1 MNPHCGSLPCGP
13 VQKKLQLWC
22 MSTWC
27 SAEPSNR
34 FGAPPCDAVQCW
46 TNWFTTMRCRSEE
59 EKKLSFRWT
68 TILCS
73 AKKATQCGSAQCGA
87 VVNNPIIVVYFHV
100 VHYHIVQCCTTLP
113 LLYRAVQWDTVECV
127 FCMNS
132 QLQWEVI
139 IMTFLSLNGSVR
151 KGLWLT

>member
-13 VQKKLQLWC
+13 VQKKCNCDAFPHGAVLSHPTVLVHHHVMQ
-22 MSTWC
+22 C
-27 SAEPSNR
+27 SAQQTRHNGSLPYC
-34 FGAPPCDAVQCW
+34 AIVKK
-46 TNWFTTMRCRSEE
+46 
-59 EKKLSFRWT
+59 KKLSFRWT

-87 VVNNPIIVVYFHV
+87 VVNNPFIVVYFHV

-132 QLQWEVI
+132 ELQ
-139 IMTFLSLNGSVR
+139 
-151 KGLWLT
+151 